1 MIFTNIN
8 IKTIT
13 KKKKKREK
21 GKNFEI
27 IDKKNTSH
35 ERIDGNKLN
44 EIISMYTLAGVYQQV
59 KDRYYRV

>member
-13 KKKKKREK
+13 KKKKREK